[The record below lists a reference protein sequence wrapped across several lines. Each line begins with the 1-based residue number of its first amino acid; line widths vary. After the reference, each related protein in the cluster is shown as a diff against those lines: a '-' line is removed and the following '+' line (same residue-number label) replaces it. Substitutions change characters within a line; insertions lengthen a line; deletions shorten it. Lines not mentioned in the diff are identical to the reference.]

1 MDELPRELPAKEG
14 EGTEDGGPED
24 TTPVSP
30 SSRITSGDWMV
41 WKQENIDNK
50 IFVLHS

>member
-1 MDELPRELPAKEG
+1 MDELPRELPAREG
-14 EGTEDGGPED
+14 EGTVEGGPDD

-41 WKQENIDNK
+41 
-50 IFVLHS
+50 